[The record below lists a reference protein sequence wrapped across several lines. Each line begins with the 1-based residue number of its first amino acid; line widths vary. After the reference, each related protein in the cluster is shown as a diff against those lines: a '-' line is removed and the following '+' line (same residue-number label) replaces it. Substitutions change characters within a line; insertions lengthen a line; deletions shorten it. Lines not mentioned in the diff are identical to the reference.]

1 MKRYFLFIIMST
13 LLLSCSNLSNE
24 TSNTSSFDLS
34 SNDSTGETTTSS
46 ETSQPLADID
56 DFNTTPK
63 ASEYEQ
69 IGYKTLYQDL
79 NFKNGFKVSKAFYGS
94 NESPHYE
101 EKINLYEKYE
111 QEPPTWTIA
120 QWSSNF
126 DIMIDGYDLNQTNNG
141 LVNEIVS
148 NGKLVYGKEVPAKRV
163 QVDSR
168 DGSIYL
174 ESNCQVEYTQPRVSS
189 DPWVHLLL
197 EQSFGNNGNELVF
210 IKDLQSLYVEANY
223 TIEKFEDIMGESAN
237 PGVHAAQLVWFITI
251 QNRNVNSSG
260 YGRYIWFGIPLWDNR
275 SVGKQTAVYS
285 AHDKGTDTLIY
296 SMASSDYL
304 KYNGGVIPNVN
315 EKAKAKVDILNIVTN
330 AFNNA
335 KDKGY
340 LANTNFEDLA
350 IGGTNFGFEMP
361 GTYNIGVKID
371 DLGVYYLK

>member
-1 MKRYFLFIIMST
+1 MKQYFLFIIMST

-24 TSNTSSFDLS
+24 TSYASSSEPS
-34 SNDSTGETTTSS
+34 SNDSTSETATSS

-111 QEPPTWTIA
+111 QEPPIWTIA

-126 DIMIDGYDLNQTNNG
+126 DIMIDGYNLNQFDGG

-148 NGKLVYGKEVPAKRV
+148 NGKLVYGEEVPAKRV
-163 QVDSR
+163 KVDSR

-210 IKDLQSLYVEANY
+210 IKDLKSLYVEANY
-223 TIEKFEDIMGESAN
+223 TIEKFEDIMGDSAN
-237 PGVHAAQLVWFITI
+237 PSVHAAQLVWFITI

-304 KYNGGVIPNVN
+304 KYNGGVIPDVN

>member
-24 TSNTSSFDLS
+24 TSYSSSSEFS
-34 SNDSTGETTTSS
+34 SNNSTGETTTSS
-46 ETSQPLADID
+46 ETSTPILNID

-69 IGYKTLYQDL
+69 KGYKALYQDL
-79 NFKNGFKVSKAFYGS
+79 NFKKGFKISKAFYDSG
-94 NESPHYE
+94 EPPHYE

-111 QEPPTWTIA
+111 QEPPIWTIA

-126 DIMIDGYDLNQTNNG
+126 DIMIDGYNLNRSNDG

-148 NGKLVYGKEVPAKRV
+148 NGKLVYGEEVPAKRV

-210 IKDLQSLYVEANY
+210 IKDLKSLYVEANY
-223 TIEKFEDIMGESAN
+223 TIEKFEDIMGETAN
-237 PGVHAAQLVWFITI
+237 PNVHAAQLVWFITI
-251 QNRNVNSSG
+251 QNRNINSSG

-304 KYNGGVIPNVN
+304 KYNGGVIPDIN